1 MQPSN
6 QCGEDR
12 DRRRIGNTN
21 WIGTAICALVLF
33 GGACSTPSE
42 KKEPSSTS
50 QPTASSVYLPR
61 TGAGRKAEYVST
73 FLGDL
78 PVRLEVAATSETRGR
93 GLSGRTTLVPDQ
105 GMIFIYRREASKTFW
120 MKDCLIGLDIAYAG
134 DDGVIFQVVSLD
146 APTGTGETAT
156 AESDEPAR
164 FVVEMP
170 KGWFEG
176 HGLGKGTPIRLTPE
190 IARLMETAEE

>member
-1 MQPSN
+1 MQDSN
-6 QCGEDR
+6 RCGQ
-12 DRRRIGNTN
+12 RRGDMTLSDVARKKA
-21 WIGTAICALVLF
+21 AIVLLALIF
-33 GGACSTPSE
+33 GACATPSE
-42 KKEPSSTS
+42 KTAEPSTS
-50 QPTASSVYLPR
+50 QPTASSVYMPR
-61 TGAGRKAEYVST
+61 AGSGRRAEFVST

-105 GMIFIYRREASKTFW
+105 GMIFIYRREGKKTFW

-146 APTGTGETAT
+146 APSGVGETAT

-170 KGWFEG
+170 KGWFSG

-190 IARLMETAEE
+190 IARLMDSAEE

>member
-1 MQPSN
+1 MKDSN
-6 QCGEDR
+6 RSGEGQGD
-12 DRRRIGNTN
+12 
-21 WIGTAICALVLF
+21 GTLFVVVRTITVVVAFIFFF
-33 GGACSTPSE
+33 GGCATPNE
-42 KKEPSSTS
+42 KKEESSTS
-50 QPTASSVYLPR
+50 QPVASSVYMPR
-61 TGAGRKAEYVST
+61 AGSGRRAEFVST

-78 PVRLEVAATSETRGR
+78 PVRLEVSATSETRGR

-105 GMIFIYRREASKTFW
+105 GMIFIYRREGTKTFW

-134 DDGVIFQVVSLD
+134 DDGVIFQIVSLD
-146 APTGTGETAT
+146 APSGTGETAT

-170 KGWFEG
+170 KGWFAG
-176 HGLGKGTPIRLTPE
+176 HGLEKGTAIRLTPE

>member
-1 MQPSN
+1 MKLN
-6 QCGEDR
+6 VVAR
-12 DRRRIGNTN
+12 KNA
-21 WIGTAICALVLF
+21 AIVLLALF
-33 GGACSTPSE
+33 FGACATPSE
-42 KKEPSSTS
+42 NKAEPSTS
-50 QPTASSVYLPR
+50 QPTASSVYIPR
-61 TGAGRKAEYVST
+61 NGSGRRAEYVST

-78 PVRLEVAATSETRGR
+78 PVRLEVSATAETRGR

-105 GMIFIYRREASKTFW
+105 GMIFIYRREGNKTFW

-146 APTGTGETAT
+146 APSGVGETAT

-170 KGWFEG
+170 KGWFSG

-190 IARLMETAEE
+190 IARLMDSAEE